1 MKIVSFLSK
10 HHGSGSR
17 GSDSREDVRCTC
29 TFFTDCWIILDELL
43 NLIHPETMKIIWFKP
58 QTWSPM
64 SLLHDE
70 IKSWKE
76 TMVYN
81 IFESYLCQ
89 LSYIKLINLILLF
102 LIIYIDVQ
110 LIYNAALVSGIQQS
124 ESIINIHISTLF

>member
-1 MKIVSFLSK
+1 MVVVPEAV
-10 HHGSGSR
+10 
-17 GSDSREDVRCTC
+17 EDVRCTC
-29 TFFTDCWIILDELL
+29 TFFTDCWINLDELL

-58 QTWSPM
+58 QTWSPI

-81 IFESYLCQ
+81 IFESYLCR

-102 LIIYIDVQ
+102 LIICIDVQ
-110 LIYNAALVSGIQQS
+110 LIYNVALVSGIQQS
-124 ESIINIHISTLF
+124 ESIITYIYPLFFRLFSHIDH